1 MTTSPNGKTAQRKKL
16 RIAVVQPHLAVGAV
30 EMNLRLCASLVRE
43 ASVMHSPDV
52 ILLPEAMT
60 SPNMFHRSLRRV
72 PQPVDGAPYQLIVR
86 LAKELH
92 CTVGGGF
99 LSVRGQHARH
109 TYVLAEPDG
118 TTHLHDKDEPSM
130 WETNFYTAGKDQG
143 LASTSFGNVGLAMG
157 FEWGRSRTARRLRN
171 KVDVVLG
178 GSCWWG
184 GPTWPVMRDGW
195 RATIST
201 TPWRAVKRRPGW
213 PEWSALPVAVAQH
226 VGPSIRIHRCCPVS
240 GGRPCS
246 AANRR
251 S

>member
-1 MTTSPNGKTAQRKKL
+1 MSTSSNGGAGPKKL

-60 SPNMFHRSLRRV
+60 SPNMFHRSIRRV
-72 PQPVDGAPYQLIVR
+72 PQPVDGAPYQMIVR

-143 LASTSFGNVGLAMG
+143 LTSTGFGNVGLAMG
-157 FEWGRSRTARRLRN
+157 FEWGRSRRN
-171 KVDVVLG
+171 NVGLPPSQRAG
-178 GSCWWG
+178 GSN
-184 GPTWPVMRDGW
+184 
-195 RATIST
+195 
-201 TPWRAVKRRPGW
+201 
-213 PEWSALPVAVAQH
+213 L
-226 VGPSIRIHRCCPVS
+226 
-240 GGRPCS
+240 
-246 AANRR
+246 
-251 S
+251 